1 MTNIKTLPIFSIPL
15 TTVNFGKE
23 AESLNRELIKDSFL
37 EQKDHPVTQQR
48 SAIGGWQSD
57 SNLENKYESF
67 SILRDTIKKCI
78 HSILP
83 SYGYNIQ
90 PETYDKELVCDG
102 LWVNILT
109 SRSSY
114 HMPHIHGTGNTLLTG
129 VYYPTSGLTPEG
141 KDFYEDEDYNDVELR
156 ASTTPNSGDIV
167 LFDPAACEKRQVI
180 PEYVNRYPYY
190 GSELCISPKHSHLI
204 IFPNYLTH
212 MVAPIT
218 KDDFYRMSISFNFGK
233 LK

>member
-1 MTNIKTLPIFSIPL
+1 MTKIKTLPIFSIPL

-23 AESLNRELIKDSFL
+23 AEPLNRDLIEDSFK
-37 EQKDHPVTQQR
+37 EQKENPITRQR

-57 SNLENKYESF
+57 SFLERKYESF
-67 SILRDTIKKCI
+67 ALLRDSIKKCI
-78 HSILP
+78 YSILP
-83 SYGYNIQ
+83 SYGYSLEPKLFDEKLI
-90 PETYDKELVCDG
+90 CDS

-109 SRSSY
+109 NRSSF
-114 HMPHIHGTGNTLLTG
+114 HMPHIHGTGTTLLTG

-141 KDFYEDEDYNDVELR
+141 KDYYEDEDYEDVELR
-156 ASTTPNSGDIV
+156 ATNTPKSGDV
-167 LFDPAACEKRQVI
+167 VFFDPAACEKRQVI

-190 GSELCISPKHSHLI
+190 GSELCIQPKHSHLV

-218 KDDFYRMSISFNFGK
+218 IDNFHRMSISFNFGK
-233 LK
+233 I